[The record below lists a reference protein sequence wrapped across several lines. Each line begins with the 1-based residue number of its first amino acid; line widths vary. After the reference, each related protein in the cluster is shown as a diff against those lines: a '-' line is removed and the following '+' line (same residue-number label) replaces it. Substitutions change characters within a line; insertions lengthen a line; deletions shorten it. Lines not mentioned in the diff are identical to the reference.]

1 MLIHH
6 GDETPMP
13 QPKPI
18 RRRPE
23 PDPDDLDKAPLKIA
37 CLILIVFAAIMSI
50 LTGGIVAIVWAIK
63 HL

>member
-1 MLIHH
+1 MLIH
-6 GDETPMP
+6 GD
-13 QPKPI
+13 QPHKGPAPI

-23 PDPDDLDKAPLKIA
+23 PDPDDLDKAPLKIG